1 MEIFFV
7 VDSVDNIEHK
17 ISLLESFGGNIKF
30 FVDAKLVPKIL
41 GNKDIISRI
50 VSIYNKNVNVTIDKY
65 IKSDKYKIQKTLL
78 YYASA
83 DLTLDIIEDI
93 RERLKIEPSVI
104 YVKKK
109 LNAWKR
115 FKLWFYQ
122 KLIKFIFGITDE
134 YASIKLQYFSSEIME
149 VLVETGFKN
158 HIFSAPES
166 DVITLND
173 KKATSYYTKPKF
185 NKNMLYNPIVMCII
199 LMGYVVFEK
208 FFKLPFWAY
217 FFVVSLLIA
226 TGVSWVCMA
235 IKYRFD
241 TRYKK

>member
-7 VDSVDNIEHK
+7 IDSLDNIQHK
-17 ISLLESFGGNIKF
+17 ISLIENLGDNIKF

-41 GNKDIISRI
+41 GNKYIVTRV

-65 IKSDKYKIQKTLL
+65 IKSQKYNLQDTLL

-83 DLTLDIIEDI
+83 ELDLKIVEDI
-93 RERLKIEPSVI
+93 RERLKAKPEVI

-122 KLIKFIFGITDE
+122 KFTNFIFGVPDE
-134 YASIKLQYFSSEIME
+134 YASTKLQYFSTDVMR
-149 VLVETGFKN
+149 VLIEKGFKT
-158 HIFSAPES
+158 HIFTMPEAHT
-166 DVITLND
+166 ITLDD
-173 KKATSYYTKPKF
+173 KKAESYYTKPKF
-185 NKNMLYNPIVMCII
+185 NKNLLYNPIVMCII
-199 LMGYVVFEK
+199 LMGYVVLEK
-208 FFKLPFWAY
+208 FFKLQFWMY
-217 FFVVSLLIA
+217 LFVILSIVTVIA
-226 TGVSWVCMA
+226 CWTVMA
-235 IKYRFD
+235 IKTKFD